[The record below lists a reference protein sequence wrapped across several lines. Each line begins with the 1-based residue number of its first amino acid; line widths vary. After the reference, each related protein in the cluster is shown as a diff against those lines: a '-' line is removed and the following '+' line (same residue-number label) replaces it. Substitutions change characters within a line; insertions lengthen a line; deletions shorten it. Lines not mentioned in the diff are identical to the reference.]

1 MWLFDTSFVIDLF
14 RHDPKALKKAREVD
28 ASPSAKAISTITVHE
43 VLRGLYYLYRGERLD
58 EKLGLAESS
67 LGRFYAIPY
76 TYQVAK
82 RAADLDASLVRKGEM
97 LGFADVAIAA
107 TAMAHGF
114 ILVTRDTKSFKRI
127 EGLKLESY

>member
-14 RHDPKALKKAREVD
+14 KHDPKAMKKAREAD
-28 ASPSAKAISTITVHE
+28 ESPSAKAISVITVHE
-43 VLRGLYYLYRGERLD
+43 VLRGIYYLYRGERLK

-67 LGRFYAIPY
+67 LGRFYAVPY

-82 RAADLDASLVRKGEM
+82 RAAELDASLARRGEM
-97 LGFADVAIAA
+97 LGLADVAIAA

-114 ILVTRDTKSFKRI
+114 ILVTRDTKDYKRI
-127 EGLKLESY
+127 EGLKLEGY